1 MPADLKKNGQR
12 RLCFSTPHPPLR
24 FESDFHSLPPIFPP
38 HTTSSYIPS
47 LLFDSRKKA
56 KARAKSRAP
65 HTHKEKNKASPK
77 KNKGQQQPGQQQLP
91 QRFLRIKP
99 RNEGRAASPGRCC
112 GSGCCKKKKE
122 RNTMFFCPHSERRRP
137 RERSVLPAAQASS
150 KNPSRW
156 RLLWIEGQVAGVE

>member
-65 HTHKEKNKASPK
+65 HEDKRKRKRRPK
-77 KNKGQQQPGQQQLP
+77 KNSDNQDSDNQD
-91 QRFLRIKP
+91 
-99 RNEGRAASPGRCC
+99 NS
-112 GSGCCKKKKE
+112 
-122 RNTMFFCPHSERRRP
+122 NYHS
-137 RERSVLPAAQASS
+137 ASS
-150 KNPSRW
+150 GSSHGMK
-156 RLLWIEGQVAGVE
+156 EGPHRQGAAAEVAAVRRKRGTRCFFARTLSDVGLEKGLSFRRHRPARRTPVAGGYFGLKGRSRA

>member
-1 MPADLKKNGQR
+1 MDSVDYV
-12 RLCFSTPHPPLR
+12 F
-24 FESDFHSLPPIFPP
+24 LPPTPPFALRATFIPFHQFSPLIPHRVIFHPFYSILERRRRRARNREL
-38 HTTSSYIPS
+38 HTRT
-47 LLFDSRKKA
+47 KK
-56 KARAKSRAP
+56 RI
-65 HTHKEKNKASPK
+65 SPK
-77 KNKGQQQPGQQQLP
+77 KYKGQQQPGQQQLP

-112 GSGCCKKKKE
+112 GSGCCKKKE

>member
-1 MPADLKKNGQR
+1 MRIILFFYSPPPFPLRATVIPLHHFSPLMPLE
-12 RLCFSTPHPPLR
+12 LHSTP
-24 FESDFHSLPPIFPP
+24 F
-38 HTTSSYIPS
+38 
-47 LLFDSRKKA
+47 LFDFRKKA

-65 HTHKEKNKASPK
+65 HTHKEKKKKKASPK
-77 KNKGQQQPGQQQLP
+77 KNKGQRQPGQQQLP

-99 RNEGRAASPGRCC
+99 REEGRAASPGRCC

>member
-1 MPADLKKNGQR
+1 LRIILFFYSPPPFPLRATFIPFHHFPPSCHIELY
-12 RLCFSTPHPPLR
+12 STP
-24 FESDFHSLPPIFPP
+24 F
-38 HTTSSYIPS
+38 
-47 LLFDSRKKA
+47 LFDFRQKA

-65 HTHKEKNKASPK
+65 HTHKEKKKKKASPK
-77 KNKGQQQPGQQQLP
+77 KNKGQRQPGQQQQP

-112 GSGCCKKKKE
+112 GSGCCKKKE